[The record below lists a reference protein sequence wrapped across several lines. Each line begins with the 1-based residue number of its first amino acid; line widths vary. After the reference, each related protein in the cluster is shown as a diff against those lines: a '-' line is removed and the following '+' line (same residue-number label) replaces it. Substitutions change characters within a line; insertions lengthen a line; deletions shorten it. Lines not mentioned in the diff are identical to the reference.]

1 MIREENMSPE
11 DVFGIREHED
21 MGTEDFCEL
30 ERTPGPC
37 IIVIFGASGDLTYR
51 KLLPSLYNLF
61 TQEGL
66 PERYCVVGVGRTQ
79 MNDDAFRA
87 KMRQGVAQAGHG
99 LEHWE
104 AFEAC
109 LYYQQ
114 LFYDDMESYKV
125 LSSRL
130 AELDRKHQTMGNQIF
145 NLAIPPSVYET
156 VARALGRAGL
166 SREDE
171 EKGNWRRL
179 VVEKPFG
186 YDLESAR
193 RLHRAIGVGFKEH
206 QVFRIDHYMTKE
218 TVQNILIFRFANA
231 IFEPIWN
238 RNFID
243 HVRINAS
250 ESLGVEHRAGYYEK
264 SGVLRDMFQNHMMQ
278 LLALVGEEPPSRFSA
293 DLVRDKKVELFRS
306 LRPIPLEDLENHL
319 VLGQYTKGE
328 IEGKKVP
335 GYREEDGV
343 DPDSLTP
350 TYALLRVFVDNWR
363 WQGVPFYITSGKRLK
378 WKVTRIDIQFKA
390 VPHSIFRQTIGED
403 VSADRLI
410 VSVHPKEN
418 IFINFQS
425 KKPGTR
431 LCLRT
436 AGLYFSFYRGHEG
449 PRLDAYEKA
458 LIDTMLGDQTL
469 FWRQDAVEL
478 CWAFLDPV
486 LNCVETSDD
495 RSQRVHAYPAGSLG
509 PQAALDMLPPGSWP
523 EKP

>member
-1 MIREENMSPE
+1 MREENMSPE
-11 DVFGIREHED
+11 EVFGIREDED
-21 MGTEDFCEL
+21 MGTEDFCEM
-30 ERTPGPC
+30 ERTPEPC

-51 KLLPSLYNLF
+51 KLLPALYNLF
-61 TQEGL
+61 TQDGL

-87 KMRQGVAQAGHG
+87 KMRQGVTEAGHD

-114 LFYDDMESYKV
+114 LFYDDTESYKV

-130 AELDRKHQTMGNQIF
+130 AELDRKHQTMENQIF
-145 NLAIPPSVYET
+145 NLAIPPSIYES
-156 VARALGRAGL
+156 VAGALGSAGL
-166 SREDE
+166 SREDQG
-171 EKGNWRRL
+171 KGNWRRL

-193 RLHRAIGVGFKEH
+193 KLNRAIGAGFKEH

-250 ESLGVEHRAGYYEK
+250 ESLGVEHRASYYEN

-278 LLALVGEEPPSRFSA
+278 LLSLVGAEPPSRFSA

-306 LRPIPLEDLENHL
+306 LRPIPLEDLDNHL

-328 IEGKKVP
+328 IEGNKVP
-335 GYREEDGV
+335 GYRGEPGV

-350 TYALLRVFVDNWR
+350 T
-363 WQGVPFYITSGKRLK
+363 
-378 WKVTRIDIQFKA
+378 
-390 VPHSIFRQTIGED
+390 
-403 VSADRLI
+403 
-410 VSVHPKEN
+410 
-418 IFINFQS
+418 
-425 KKPGTR
+425 
-431 LCLRT
+431 
-436 AGLYFSFYRGHEG
+436 
-449 PRLDAYEKA
+449 
-458 LIDTMLGDQTL
+458 
-469 FWRQDAVEL
+469 
-478 CWAFLDPV
+478 
-486 LNCVETSDD
+486 
-495 RSQRVHAYPAGSLG
+495 
-509 PQAALDMLPPGSWP
+509 
-523 EKP
+523 